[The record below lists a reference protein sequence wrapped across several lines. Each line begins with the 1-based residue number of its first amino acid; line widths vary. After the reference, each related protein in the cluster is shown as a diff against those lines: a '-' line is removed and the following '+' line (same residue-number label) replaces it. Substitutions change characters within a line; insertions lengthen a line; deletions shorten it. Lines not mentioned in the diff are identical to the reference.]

1 MEPLLLGRLFCGIHP
16 GWVGLN
22 PPTHRGIY
30 THLGPYIRGIDSPH
44 YTMETAEKNPQH
56 MNRTEYVIANITGVK
71 TPLELKT
78 AEKLASRR
86 LGELEAII
94 KGISTKWF
102 KGKLD
107 EQMLAQTRAEMDK
120 ITQALSERR
129 QKFGAV

>member
-1 MEPLLLGRLFCGIHP
+1 
-16 GWVGLN
+16 
-22 PPTHRGIY
+22 
-30 THLGPYIRGIDSPH
+30 
-44 YTMETAEKNPQH
+44 METTEKNPQH

>member
-1 MEPLLLGRLFCGIHP
+1 MEA
-16 GWVGLN
+16 
-22 PPTHRGIY
+22 T
-30 THLGPYIRGIDSPH
+30 
-44 YTMETAEKNPQH
+44 EKNPQH

-78 AEKLASRR
+78 AEKLATRR

-120 ITQALSERR
+120 ITQALSERK

>member
-1 MEPLLLGRLFCGIHP
+1 
-16 GWVGLN
+16 
-22 PPTHRGIY
+22 
-30 THLGPYIRGIDSPH
+30 
-44 YTMETAEKNPQH
+44 

-120 ITQALSERR
+120 ITQALSDKRV
-129 QKFGAV
+129 KFGRVV

>member
-1 MEPLLLGRLFCGIHP
+1 
-16 GWVGLN
+16 
-22 PPTHRGIY
+22 
-30 THLGPYIRGIDSPH
+30 
-44 YTMETAEKNPQH
+44 

-71 TPLELKT
+71 TPLEFKT

-120 ITQALSERR
+120 ITQALSERK

>member
-1 MEPLLLGRLFCGIHP
+1 
-16 GWVGLN
+16 
-22 PPTHRGIY
+22 
-30 THLGPYIRGIDSPH
+30 
-44 YTMETAEKNPQH
+44 METAEKNPQH
-56 MNRTEYVIANITGVK
+56 MNRTEYVILNITGVK
-71 TPLELKT
+71 TPLEFKT

-86 LGELEAII
+86 LGELEAIV

-120 ITQALSERR
+120 ITQALSEGK

>member
-1 MEPLLLGRLFCGIHP
+1 MEA
-16 GWVGLN
+16 
-22 PPTHRGIY
+22 T
-30 THLGPYIRGIDSPH
+30 
-44 YTMETAEKNPQH
+44 EKNPQH

-86 LGELEAII
+86 LGELEAIV

>member
-1 MEPLLLGRLFCGIHP
+1 
-16 GWVGLN
+16 
-22 PPTHRGIY
+22 
-30 THLGPYIRGIDSPH
+30 
-44 YTMETAEKNPQH
+44 

-78 AEKLASRR
+78 AEKLATRR

>member
-1 MEPLLLGRLFCGIHP
+1 MEA
-16 GWVGLN
+16 
-22 PPTHRGIY
+22 T
-30 THLGPYIRGIDSPH
+30 
-44 YTMETAEKNPQH
+44 EKNPQH
-56 MNRTEYVIANITGVK
+56 MTRTEYVITNITGVK

-94 KGISTKWF
+94 KGISTKWI

-120 ITQALSERR
+120 ITQALSDKRV
-129 QKFGAV
+129 KFGRVV

>member
-1 MEPLLLGRLFCGIHP
+1 MEA
-16 GWVGLN
+16 
-22 PPTHRGIY
+22 T
-30 THLGPYIRGIDSPH
+30 
-44 YTMETAEKNPQH
+44 EKNPQH

-86 LGELEAII
+86 LGELEAIV

-102 KGKLD
+102 KGRHD
-107 EQMLAQTRAEMDK
+107 TEMLAQTRAEMDK

>member
-1 MEPLLLGRLFCGIHP
+1 
-16 GWVGLN
+16 
-22 PPTHRGIY
+22 
-30 THLGPYIRGIDSPH
+30 
-44 YTMETAEKNPQH
+44 METAEKNPQH
-56 MNRTEYVIANITGVK
+56 MNRTEYVILNITGVK
-71 TPLELKT
+71 TPLEFKT

-86 LGELEAII
+86 LGELEAIV

>member
-1 MEPLLLGRLFCGIHP
+1 
-16 GWVGLN
+16 
-22 PPTHRGIY
+22 
-30 THLGPYIRGIDSPH
+30 
-44 YTMETAEKNPQH
+44 METAEKNPQH

>member
-1 MEPLLLGRLFCGIHP
+1 
-16 GWVGLN
+16 
-22 PPTHRGIY
+22 
-30 THLGPYIRGIDSPH
+30 
-44 YTMETAEKNPQH
+44 METTEKNPQH

-86 LGELEAII
+86 LGELEAIV

-102 KGKLD
+102 KGRHD
-107 EQMLAQTRAEMDK
+107 TEMLAQTRAEMDK

>member
-1 MEPLLLGRLFCGIHP
+1 
-16 GWVGLN
+16 
-22 PPTHRGIY
+22 
-30 THLGPYIRGIDSPH
+30 
-44 YTMETAEKNPQH
+44 METTEKNPSS
-56 MNRTEYVIANITGVK
+56 MTRTEYVIVNLTGVT
-71 TPLELKT
+71 TPMEFKT

-120 ITQALSERR
+120 ITQALADKRV
-129 QKFGAV
+129 KFGRVV

>member
-1 MEPLLLGRLFCGIHP
+1 MEA
-16 GWVGLN
+16 
-22 PPTHRGIY
+22 T
-30 THLGPYIRGIDSPH
+30 
-44 YTMETAEKNPQH
+44 EKNPQH

>member
-1 MEPLLLGRLFCGIHP
+1 MEA
-16 GWVGLN
+16 
-22 PPTHRGIY
+22 T
-30 THLGPYIRGIDSPH
+30 
-44 YTMETAEKNPQH
+44 EKNPQH

-78 AEKLASRR
+78 AEKLATRR
-86 LGELEAII
+86 LGELEAIV

-120 ITQALSERR
+120 ITQALSERK

>member
-1 MEPLLLGRLFCGIHP
+1 MEA
-16 GWVGLN
+16 
-22 PPTHRGIY
+22 T
-30 THLGPYIRGIDSPH
+30 
-44 YTMETAEKNPQH
+44 EKNPQH

-86 LGELEAII
+86 LGELEAIV

-120 ITQALSERR
+120 ITQALSDKRV
-129 QKFGAV
+129 KFGRVV